1 MSHLKP
7 VTISYSALAFDGKK
21 EDLQQQV
28 FHALGTHK
36 GALGIVLIS
45 GKYSTFD
52 EGDNELIN
60 VCRSSSS
67 IPLSSRET
75 LPISSPSC
83 KYARKRTGKARKAR
97 NVLHVWLVPWQGDHE
112 WNIQKG
118 SYYANPL
125 MDYPIVSDETRLAYP
140 EYYAGNIWPKGMSG
154 LEDFEQTFKELGKL
168 IFDVGVLL
176 ARVCDNFVT
185 PTLAN
190 PEGTLSSL
198 IAKSKSSKA
207 RLLHYYPED
216 PNLPIDDNMFND
228 ALCGTHLDHS
238 LLTGLCKLSTTS
250 LSTWSYRQSLMP

>member
-45 GKYSTFD
+45 GKYSAFD
-52 EGDNELIN
+52 EGGNELIN

-112 WNIQKG
+112 WGEYKG
-118 SYYANPL
+118 N
-125 MDYPIVSDETRLAYP
+125 
-140 EYYAGNIWPKGMSG
+140 SG
-154 LEDFEQTFKELGKL
+154 CKL
-168 IFDVGVLL
+168 
-176 ARVCDNFVT
+176 
-185 PTLAN
+185 
-190 PEGTLSSL
+190 
-198 IAKSKSSKA
+198 
-207 RLLHYYPED
+207 
-216 PNLPIDDNMFND
+216 
-228 ALCGTHLDHS
+228 
-238 LLTGLCKLSTTS
+238 LLTQSIASRHTKGLIL
-250 LSTWSYRQSLMP
+250 RQSAHGLSNCLRRNSAGIPGILCRKHLAKRNVRPRGFRADIQRVS